1 MKQLI
6 IVSTLSILTPGLV
19 SCVSTSKQ
27 STANNPV
34 DFCQDVG
41 GEVKSVGNG
50 AEQFCLLPDGSV
62 VELNEFY
69 SKHKK

>member
-6 IVSTLSILTPGLV
+6 IVSILTLGLV
-19 SCVSTSKQ
+19 SCVSTGKK

-34 DFCQDVG
+34 DFCQDTG

-62 VELNEFY
+62 VDLNEFY
-69 SKHKK
+69 NKHKK